1 VALSERL
8 LKKITH
14 NSRQMA
20 LILVGVAAF
29 LVAKLVND
37 IEFPNIVP
45 EIDEFHMYSG
55 IHPQLYK
62 EYLQYKSEGRRIDA
76 QNALEELALYAD
88 FDFREEI
95 QEKILKRQESLFI

>member
-1 VALSERL
+1 
-8 LKKITH
+8 
-14 NSRQMA
+14 MA

-37 IEFPNIVP
+37 FEFPNIVP

-62 EYLQYKSEGRRIDA
+62 EYLQYKSEDRRIDA

>member
-1 VALSERL
+1 VAVLRRL

-14 NSRQMA
+14 NSRRMA
-20 LILVGVAAF
+20 LILIGVTVF
-29 LVAKLVND
+29 LAAKLIND
-37 IEFPNIVP
+37 IEIPSG
-45 EIDEFHMYSG
+45 DEFHMYSG

-62 EYLQYKSEGRRIDA
+62 EYLQYTREGRHIDA

>member
-1 VALSERL
+1 
-8 LKKITH
+8 
-14 NSRQMA
+14 MA
-20 LILVGVAAF
+20 LILVGVTAF
-29 LVAKLVND
+29 LVAMLVND
-37 IEFPNIVP
+37 IEFPTIAP
-45 EIDEFHMYSG
+45 EVDEFYMYSG

-62 EYLQYKSEGRRIDA
+62 EYLQYTREGRRIDA

>member
-1 VALSERL
+1 
-8 LKKITH
+8 
-14 NSRQMA
+14 MA
-20 LILVGVAAF
+20 LILVGVTAF

-37 IEFPNIVP
+37 IDFPNIVP

>member
-1 VALSERL
+1 VALSRRL

-14 NSRQMA
+14 NSRRMA

-62 EYLQYKSEGRRIDA
+62 DYIQYKSEGRRIDA

>member
-1 VALSERL
+1 
-8 LKKITH
+8 
-14 NSRQMA
+14 MA

-37 IEFPNIVP
+37 IEFPNIAP
-45 EIDEFHMYSG
+45 EIDEFHLYSG

-62 EYLQYKSEGRRIDA
+62 DYIQYKSGGRRIDA